1 MPAIPEQSFPLGRT
15 RMKTIILAGG
25 LGTRLEEETVTKPKP
40 MVEVGGMPILWHI
53 MKMYA
58 FYGHNEF
65 FIALGYKAEVIKNF
79 FINYYYLQSDITV
92 RIKSGSIEVRQP
104 SEDDWVIHL
113 VDTGIQTQTGGRIK
127 RIGKL
132 IGSETF
138 MVTYGDGV
146 ANIDINHLVEFHKKN
161 GKLAT
166 ITAVRPPSRFGDI
179 EFEGPNIKSFHEKP
193 QVGEGWI
200 NGGFFVLQPEVLD
213 YIEGDSTAWE
223 NQPLHALAETG
234 QLSAYRHDQFW
245 QCMDTIRER
254 QLLENQWNSGKAPW
268 RVW

>member
-1 MPAIPEQSFPLGRT
+1 
-15 RMKTIILAGG
+15 MKTVILAGG

-53 MKMYA
+53 MKIYA
-58 FYGHNEF
+58 SYGHTEF
-65 FIALGYKAEVIKNF
+65 YIALGYKAEIIKNF
-79 FINYYYLQSDITV
+79 FLNYYYLQSDITV

-104 SEDDWVIHL
+104 TTDDWVIHL
-113 VDTGIQTQTGGRIK
+113 VDTGLQTQTGGRIK
-127 RIGKL
+127 RVGKL
-132 IGSETF
+132 MGNEPF

-146 ANIDINHLVEFHKKN
+146 ANIDINRLLDFHKEK

-179 EFEGPNIKSFHEKP
+179 VFEGDVVKSFHEKP

-213 YIEGDSTAWE
+213 YIEGDSTIWE
-223 NQPLHALAETG
+223 THPLHVLAQQG
-234 QLSAYRHDQFW
+234 QLAAYRHDLFW
-245 QCMDTIRER
+245 QCMDTIREK
-254 QLLENQWNSGKAPW
+254 QMLENLWNTEKAPW
-268 RVW
+268 KVW

>member
-1 MPAIPEQSFPLGRT
+1 
-15 RMKTIILAGG
+15 MKTIILAGG

-58 FYGHNEF
+58 AYGHNEF

-92 RIKSGSIEVRQP
+92 RIKSGAIEVRQP
-104 SEDDWVIHL
+104 TMDDWVIHL
-113 VDTGIQTQTGGRIK
+113 IDTGIQTQTGGRIK
-127 RIGKL
+127 RVGKL
-132 IGSETF
+132 IGNEPF

-146 ANIDINHLVEFHKKN
+146 ANVDINRLIEFHQEN
-161 GKLAT
+161 RRLAT

-179 EFEGPNIKSFHEKP
+179 EFEGSTIKSFHEKP

-213 YIEGDSTAWE
+213 YIEGDFTAWE
-223 NQPLHALAETG
+223 NQPLHNLAQSG
-234 QLSAYRHDQFW
+234 QLTAYQHDQFW
-245 QCMDTIRER
+245 QCMDTIREK
-254 QLLENQWNSGKAPW
+254 QMLDNLWNSGKAPW
-268 RVW
+268 KVW